1 MPFLCVFGG
10 FWCLSVAS
18 SARSLPLHCYI
29 LIGLRWAVQKE
40 QKASKAGVWTAVVYS
55 FSHFLLWGYTH
66 VFWGD
71 LEHARQIICKVFGWI
86 QKEEKEEYL
95 QNQNWIWIK
104 CIPIVRWT
112 GEAAVM
118 HWTNS
123 KLTRTHT
130 HTCTQ
135 THICSACSHTHNP
148 THHQKTHTHTCMNTQ
163 THTLRNKPRWH
174 SKSMDTQTRAHTHAL
189 IHSYVSKSNLSHGW
203 TQERHGNDLG
213 RRRGMY
219 ATPSTM
225 RRGFRTSMFSENQV
239 SQENKTGT

>member
-1 MPFLCVFGG
+1 MPFLCVSGG

-71 LEHARQIICKVFGWI
+71 LEYARQIICKVFGWI

-123 KLTRTHT
+123 TLTRTR
-130 HTCTQ
+130 
-135 THICSACSHTHNP
+135 I
-148 THHQKTHTHTCMNTQ
+148 
-163 THTLRNKPRWH
+163 
-174 SKSMDTQTRAHTHAL
+174 HTHAHKHTYAQHAHTR
-189 IHSYVSKSNLSHGW
+189 ITPHIIRKYTHTPAW
-203 TQERHGNDLG
+203 THKH
-213 RRRGMY
+213 
-219 ATPSTM
+219 TH
-225 RRGFRTSMFSENQV
+225 
-239 SQENKTGT
+239 